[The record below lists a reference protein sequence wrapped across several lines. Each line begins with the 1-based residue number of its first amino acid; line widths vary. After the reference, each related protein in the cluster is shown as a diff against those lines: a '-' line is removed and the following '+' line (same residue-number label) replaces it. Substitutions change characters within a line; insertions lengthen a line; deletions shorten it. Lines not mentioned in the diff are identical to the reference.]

1 MKNKRHYFI
10 EIVDEEGYD
19 RQSAPAE
26 IVRVSN
32 RKAGPDDPYKETVIE
47 VIGVLKEYNPDFG
60 DDRLCECGHT
70 YYRHFDSY
78 EGMAP
83 VGCKYCGC
91 REFKL
96 KKGDSGIII

>member
-1 MKNKRHYFI
+1 MKTKRHYFI
-10 EIVDEEGYD
+10 EIVDEDGYD
-19 RQSAPAE
+19 RQFTKAE
-26 IVRVSN
+26 LVQVSS
-32 RKAGPDDPYKETVIE
+32 RKPGPDSPYRETVIE

-60 DDRLCECGHT
+60 DNRLCECGHT

-91 REFKL
+91 SEFRL
-96 KKGDSGIII
+96 KKEAEE